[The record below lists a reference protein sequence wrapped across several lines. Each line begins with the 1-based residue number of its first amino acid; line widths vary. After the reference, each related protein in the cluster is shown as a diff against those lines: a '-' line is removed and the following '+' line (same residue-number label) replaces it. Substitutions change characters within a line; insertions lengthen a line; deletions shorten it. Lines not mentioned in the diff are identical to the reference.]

1 MSYLLHDLLRSSAN
15 THPDAIA
22 VVDGDRSVTYSEL
35 DTLSNQIAHLLGETG
50 VKKGDRVGLYLRK
63 SLEAVAGAYGIMK
76 AGGAYVPLDPEAPV
90 DRIGYIISNCE
101 IHTLLTS
108 VEKAGEWRHLVETT
122 TLDSI
127 MALDAV
133 PDDPDLDLGMAHLF
147 ARSDVAA
154 QSVSA
159 PAARNIDLD
168 LALMLYTSGST
179 GHPKGVMLSHLNV
192 MTFVQ
197 WAVAE
202 FGVTSQDRV
211 SQVAP
216 LHFDLSTFDLYGAA
230 LAGSSVHL
238 APRQTSMFPME
249 MRRFIDEQA
258 ISVMYAVPSALI
270 MLTERAK
277 LEQGD
282 LPSLKT
288 ILFAGEVFPTKY
300 LSRLMRLLPETV
312 FANLYGPTETNVCT
326 YYRVPGPPPE
336 DAPPISIGKA
346 ITNVETFVVKE
357 GGSVATPGEVG
368 ELHVRG
374 ASVMQGYWGDPERTI
389 GSRIENTFSEGLT
402 DPVYRTGDLVIEE
415 ADGNYTFL
423 GRRDNQIK
431 SRGYR
436 IELGEIETALYAHPE
451 IRECAAVAIPDEMI
465 TNRIKAYVV
474 ADGGLDTHSL
484 TNFLSERIPKY
495 MMPGDFEF
503 REILP
508 KTSTG
513 KIDRQS
519 LLDLTESK
527 ERE

>member
-1 MSYLLHDLLRSSAN
+1 MSYLLHGLLEDSARA
-15 THPDAIA
+15 HPDHVAL
-22 VVDGDRSVTYSEL
+22 VDGDRRVTYGEL
-35 DTLSNQIAHLLGETG
+35 DALTNQIAHLLARTG
-50 VKKGDRVGLYLRK
+50 VGKGDRVGLYLRK

-76 AGGAYVPLDPEAPV
+76 AGAAYVPLDPEAPV
-90 DRIGYIISNCE
+90 DRVAYILSNCD
-101 IHTLLTS
+101 IGVLVS
-108 VEKAGEWRHLVETT
+108 AAEKSDEWSHLVAMTKIEWVIS
-122 TLDSI
+122 LDS
-127 MALDAV
+127 APGDAGS
-133 PDDPDLDLGMAHLF
+133 DLGEAELLGP
-147 ARSDVAA
+147 SDVAA
-154 QSVSA
+154 EPTTGLDVGT
-159 PAARNIDLD
+159 IDLD

-179 GHPKGVMLSHLNV
+179 GNPKGVMLSHLNV
-192 MTFVQ
+192 MTFVK
-197 WAVAE
+197 WTVTE
-202 FGVTSQDRV
+202 FDISADDHL

-230 LAGSSVHL
+230 LAGASVHL

-249 MRRFIDEQA
+249 MRKFLESQK

-277 LEQGD
+277 LEPGD
-282 LPSLKT
+282 LPGLRT

-300 LSRLMRLLPETV
+300 LSRMMKLLPHTL
-312 FANLYGPTETNVCT
+312 FSNLYGPTETNVCT
-326 YYRVPGPPPE
+326 YYTLSGPPDE

-357 GGSVATPGEVG
+357 DGSLAAAGEVG
-368 ELHVRG
+368 ELLVRG
-374 ASVMQGYWGDPERTI
+374 ASVMQGYWGDPERTAQ
-389 GSRIENTFSEGLT
+389 SRIQNVFSEGLT
-402 DPVYRTGDLVIEE
+402 DPVYKTGDLVIEE

-451 IRECAAVAIPDEMI
+451 IREAAAVAIPDDMI

-474 ADGGLDTHSL
+474 AESELDPRNLST
-484 TNFLSERIPKY
+484 FLGDHIPKY
-495 MMPGDFEF
+495 MVPGEFEF
-503 REILP
+503 RDVLP

-519 LLDLTESK
+519 LSDQ
-527 ERE
+527 